1 MLSITILFENLARE
15 VGYMTKQNM
24 LPAPPKM
31 VTFSLTIE
39 EGEQA
44 KLMVFINSDSWER
57 AEKLRK
63 AISLWDMEKKCND

>member
-1 MLSITILFENLARE
+1 MLSVTILFANLARE

-31 VTFSLTIE
+31 VIFSLTIE

-44 KLMVFINSDSWER
+44 RLMAFMSSDSWER
-57 AEKLRK
+57 AEVAHK
-63 AISLWDMEKKCND
+63 AISLWHMEKKCND